1 MVSLW
6 LIACGLPTTS
16 ISVDGHSVRVE
27 IAATPED
34 RNDGLMHRKSL
45 AADSGMLFVYPASE
59 KLGFWMKNTT
69 LPLSIAFAD
78 ESGKIVRISDMVP
91 LSTERVPS
99 IFPAMYALEMNKGW
113 FAEHDVVKGEFI
125 TDLPDI
131 DPE

>member
-1 MVSLW
+1 
-6 LIACGLPTTS
+6 
-16 ISVDGHSVRVE
+16 
-27 IAATPED
+27 
-34 RNDGLMHRKSL
+34 MHRKSL